1 MIELPYGTK
10 LFIAFS
16 ISAHPPINL
25 LHIFKFS
32 WRDWLSAHLM
42 LMHVLHMIVSAAEC
56 KVIQSLEPALVPAGP
71 GSPSAKISRSVLR
84 VSRKTPNL
92 TDLIVQ
98 EIW

>member
-1 MIELPYGTK
+1 
-10 LFIAFS
+10 
-16 ISAHPPINL
+16 
-25 LHIFKFS
+25 
-32 WRDWLSAHLM
+32 M

-56 KVIQSLEPALVPAGP
+56 KVIQSLEPVLVPAGP